1 MLKLQ
6 RLRPPRV
13 PLIYEPEVKIIES
26 SNSDNRSMFI
36 YSHCELLE
44 KIANYT
50 NVPINHFFRNWNKIW
65 DSWNNKKLV
74 MFWMDKLIT
83 IHRKVEKNKSSSVLN
98 QNHVIALENLLLLIT
113 LKVNQKSI
121 VAPINNI
128 FRSIL
133 SIFLP
138 LIFIVIRNFTIQK
151 NLSISA

>member
-1 MLKLQ
+1 
-6 RLRPPRV
+6 
-13 PLIYEPEVKIIES
+13 
-26 SNSDNRSMFI
+26 
-36 YSHCELLE
+36 
-44 KIANYT
+44 
-50 NVPINHFFRNWNKIW
+50 
-65 DSWNNKKLV
+65 
-74 MFWMDKLIT
+74 MDKLIT
-83 IHRKVEKNKSSSVLN
+83 IHKKVEKNKSSSVLN